1 MVPFH
6 RFLCIDISSE
16 RLCLHMGQ
24 ILVQGAIVRTGIIS
38 TNVDLYS
45 LLVTLNSEP
54 TDSLLTKICSKLKI
68 NYRRVFLKL
77 FEVPTE
83 DSNSLASSLIRYSVD
98 SYSWSNL

>member
-24 ILVQGAIVRTGIIS
+24 ILVQDAIVRTGIIS

-54 TDSLLTKICSKLKI
+54 TDSLLTKNMLKVKNKLQKSFFKVV
-68 NYRRVFLKL
+68 R
-77 FEVPTE
+77 
-83 DSNSLASSLIRYSVD
+83 SAH
-98 SYSWSNL
+98 

>member
-6 RFLCIDISSE
+6 LFLCIDISSE

-54 TDSLLTKICSKLKI
+54 TDSLLAKNIVK
-68 NYRRVFLKL
+68 
-77 FEVPTE
+77 
-83 DSNSLASSLIRYSVD
+83 SNIKVVRSAH
-98 SYSWSNL
+98 

>member
-6 RFLCIDISSE
+6 LFLCIDISSE

-54 TDSLLTKICSKLKI
+54 TDSLLTKNIVK
-68 NYRRVFLKL
+68 
-77 FEVPTE
+77 
-83 DSNSLASSLIRYSVD
+83 SNIKVVRSAH
-98 SYSWSNL
+98 

>member
-6 RFLCIDISSE
+6 RFLCIDIFSE

-54 TDSLLTKICSKLKI
+54 TDSLLTKNMLKVKNKLQKSFFKVV
-68 NYRRVFLKL
+68 R
-77 FEVPTE
+77 
-83 DSNSLASSLIRYSVD
+83 SAH
-98 SYSWSNL
+98 